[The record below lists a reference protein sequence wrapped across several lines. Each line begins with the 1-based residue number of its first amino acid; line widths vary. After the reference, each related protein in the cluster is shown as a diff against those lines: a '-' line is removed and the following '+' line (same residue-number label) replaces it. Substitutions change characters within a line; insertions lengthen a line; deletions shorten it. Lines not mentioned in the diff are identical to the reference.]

1 MVSHISGAP
10 YHNENIKLNKKN
22 MLYIVSAYITV
33 LLHLA
38 FIIFVPLGGLLVLR
52 WRWWAWIHV
61 PVFLWGALISF
72 GGWICPLTPLEN
84 WLRVRGGEL
93 GYQGGF
99 IEHYILPVIYPRN
112 LTRGLQ
118 IAIGIAVLLLNLVFY
133 AIVVRRMMRKS

>member
-1 MVSHISGAP
+1 
-10 YHNENIKLNKKN
+10 

-52 WRWWAWIHV
+52 RRWWALIHV
-61 PVFLWGALISF
+61 PVFVWGALISF

-84 WLRVRGGEL
+84 WLRLKGGET

-99 IEHYILPVIYPRN
+99 IEHYILPVIYPVD
-112 LTRGLQ
+112 LTRSLQ
-118 IAIGIAVLLLNLVFY
+118 IAMGVTVLLLNLVVY
-133 AIVVRRMMRKS
+133 GIVVRRILRRKKIR